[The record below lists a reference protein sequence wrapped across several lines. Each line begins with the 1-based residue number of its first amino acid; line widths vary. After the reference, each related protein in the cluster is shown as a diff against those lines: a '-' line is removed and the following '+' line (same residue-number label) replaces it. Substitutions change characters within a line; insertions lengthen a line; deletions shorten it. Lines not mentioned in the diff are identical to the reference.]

1 MKNLIYLSVLASLLF
16 ACKKDDTKDFNGNY
30 SGTFRTLVNGKL
42 VMSDFD
48 VSLQSKQ
55 FKVTKGDK
63 KGSGSYQS
71 SKVNELSFTDQ
82 NMWTADFNWNVLLN
96 GSYTTE
102 IKGDSLILTKNPP
115 SGPLA
120 LPEYNYYQYRL
131 KRIN

>member
-1 MKNLIYLSVLASLLF
+1 MKNLIYLSLLASLFF
-16 ACKKDDTKDFNGNY
+16 ACKKDDTKDLIGNY
-30 SGTFRTLVNGKL
+30 SGSFRTLVNGKL

-63 KGSGSYQS
+63 KGSGSYQR
-71 SKVNELSFTDQ
+71 SKTSELSFTDQ

-96 GSYTTE
+96 GTYTTE
-102 IKGDSLILTKNPP
+102 VKGDSLILTKYPP